1 MTSKK
6 FLALLMAASLAF
18 QQAVIAADDS
28 LPSPS
33 DVPTVIAEAVTS
45 VASSVAEKADA
56 VAEQVSKTLDEVVPA
71 AVDAAEETVEAVV
84 EAVTPD
90 IAPESSEASTDTTS
104 ENPNLSNMHVLGLR
118 CAMFFVAKNIVRMIM
133 KAAYNHESA
142 PGKKDDYS
150 SLKAG
155 SFALDSYLGHALTY
169 GMNTILPYQD
179 DHEVTDAMKGA
190 EFLAK
195 EISIVGA
202 EKKAGPNIFG
212 KDGYISADSL
222 TSLQDWTKIALKALN
237 RNQLFVL
244 PANVKA
250 VLKNDLVRMTTG
262 MLEGL
267 AVFGDDNAFKFTEY
281 ETDGSVKTPGTIDT
295 KRCASAFIYGQIA
308 LRSGNLAKDLL
319 LALAMNGQL
328 PEAVAN
334 FMETETGKTL
344 VEDVLAQIIED
355 SVNTGFKATGLH
367 G

>member
-33 DVPTVIAEAVTS
+33 DVPTVIAEAVTLA
-45 VASSVAEKADA
+45 ASSVAEKASA
-56 VAEQVSKTLDEVVPA
+56 VAEEVSKTLDEVVPA

-90 IAPESSEASTDTTS
+90 TAPETS

-133 KAAYNHESA
+133 KAAYNQPTT
-142 PGKKDDYS
+142 PGGKDGYS
-150 SLKAG
+150 SLKAKE
-155 SFALDSYLGHALTY
+155 FAFDSYLGHALTY
-169 GMNTILPYQD
+169 GVNTFAPYQD
-179 DHEVTDAMKGA
+179 DHEVTDVMKGA

-202 EKKAGPNIFG
+202 EKKEAKI
-212 KDGYISADSL
+212 DGYISASSI

-262 MLEGL
+262 MLENL
-267 AVFGDDNAFKFTEY
+267 VIFGNDDKDKNTFKFTEY
-281 ETDGSVKTPGTIDT
+281 DTDGSVKKAGTIDT
-295 KRCASAFIYGQIA
+295 KRCASAFIYGQVA

>member
-18 QQAVIAADDS
+18 QQAIIAADDS

-71 AVDAAEETVEAVV
+71 AVDAAEETVDAVV

-90 IAPESSEASTDTTS
+90 TAPETS

-118 CAMFFVAKNIVRMIM
+118 CVMFFVAKNIVRIIM
-133 KAAYNHESA
+133 KAGYNKESA
-142 PGKKDDYS
+142 AGKKDDYS

-355 SVNTGFKATGLH
+355 SVNSTFSATGLH

>member
-1 MTSKK
+1 
-6 FLALLMAASLAF
+6 MAASLAF

-33 DVPTVIAEAVTS
+33 DMPSVIAEVVTS

-56 VAEQVSKTLDEVVPA
+56 VAEEVSKTLDEVVPA
-71 AVDAAEETVEAVV
+71 AVDAAEETVDAVV

-90 IAPESSEASTDTTS
+90 TAPKTLEVSTDTTAETP

-133 KAAYNHESA
+133 KAGYNQDS
-142 PGKKDDYS
+142 KDSTGSTIPAYS

-169 GMNTILPYQD
+169 GVNTFAPYQD
-179 DHEVTDAMKGA
+179 DHEVTDVMKGA

-202 EKKAGPNIFG
+202 EKKEAKI
-212 KDGYISADSL
+212 DGYISASSI

-262 MLEGL
+262 MLENL
-267 AVFGDDNAFKFTEY
+267 VIFGNDDKDKNTFKFTEY
-281 ETDGSVKTPGTIDT
+281 DTDGSVKKAGTIDT
-295 KRCASAFIYGQIA
+295 KRCASAFIYGQVA